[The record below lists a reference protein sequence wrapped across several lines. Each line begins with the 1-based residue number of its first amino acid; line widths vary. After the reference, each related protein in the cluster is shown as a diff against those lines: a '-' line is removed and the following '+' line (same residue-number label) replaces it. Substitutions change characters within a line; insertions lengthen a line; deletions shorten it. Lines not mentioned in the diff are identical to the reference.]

1 MKTTLLIQLHEK
13 GLHILEL
20 IEYADKRKLFYLEN
34 INGFAGQFPNLKQQY
49 QRKAENITAVKLR
62 LYSYYQNTLN
72 RINKIA

>member
-1 MKTTLLIQLHEK
+1 MNNTALTALHEK
-13 GLHILEL
+13 ALNILEL
-20 IEYADKRKLFYLEN
+20 IEKAGNRKQFYIDN